1 MCIQVFGDLV
11 IMIKFGQILRTM
23 VMGDPT
29 MAYSVSKLKNL
40 YLVSG
45 AVSFNHL
52 VRQLYDTNV
61 PWWKPFS
68 SLMVSDVKLE
78 REVKV
83 GNRKIS
89 PDDMFASCL
98 VVNGVVISTSFDGR
112 MIEMIAELNSEGVE
126 FHSYD
131 RDTREFVQ
139 ISYVPGGIMKKVK
152 WYRVV

>member
-1 MCIQVFGDLV
+1 MWNLINPSNSVVVNDFWNGGGDVDGHLEAWANNNHMPAGRYIMVGNHERNKGSV
-11 IMIKFGQILRTM
+11 IF
-23 VMGDPT
+23 VD
-29 MAYSVSKLKNL
+29 
-40 YLVSG
+40 
-45 AVSFNHL
+45 
-52 VRQLYDTNV
+52 
-61 PWWKPFS
+61 
-68 SLMVSDVKLE
+68 VSDVKLE
-78 REVKV
+78 REVKI

-89 PDDMFASCL
+89 PDDMFSSCL

-139 ISYVPGGIMKKVK
+139 IMYVPGGIMKKVK

>member
-1 MCIQVFGDLV
+1 MWNLINLNNFEIVKDFWNGRGDLGMDLDAWAKNTRAAAGRYMLVGNHENNKGFV
-11 IMIKFGQILRTM
+11 I
-23 VMGDPT
+23 VVD
-29 MAYSVSKLKNL
+29 
-40 YLVSG
+40 
-45 AVSFNHL
+45 
-52 VRQLYDTNV
+52 
-61 PWWKPFS
+61 
-68 SLMVSDVKLE
+68 VSDVKLD

-83 GNRKIS
+83 GNRKIP
-89 PDDMFASCL
+89 PDDMFSSCL